1 MKSRILKA
9 VGLVAAMVSCI
20 GMTVFAA
27 PSPAASTV
35 VTGVSNAVD
44 NNGTSVKV
52 DVVSEVPSNY
62 AEAVTEIKT
71 EAKLKEVLGSDF
83 NENMTVADIKEVTVE
98 GDASLVNWP
107 LTITFTMKG
116 VTASTKVQILHY
128 TGSEWEKIPT
138 TVGEGTVTGTFNSL
152 SPVAFVV
159 DKTTLSSA
167 TGTTT
172 SPATSATTV
181 SAVAVLGLAAAVT
194 AVGLKKKAA
203 R

>member
-1 MKSRILKA
+1 MKSRILKT
-9 VGLVAAMVSCI
+9 VGLIAAMVSCI

-35 VTGVSNAVD
+35 VTAVNSASDANGNAV
-44 NNGTSVKV
+44 N
-52 DVVSEVPSNY
+52 VSISSEFL
-62 AEAVTEIKT
+62 AEYTQAVADIKT
-71 EAKLKEVLGSDF
+71 ETKLKEVLGSDF
-83 NENMTVADIKEVTVE
+83 NENMTVADIKEVTIE
-98 GDASLVNWP
+98 GDASLINWP
-107 LTITFTMKG
+107 LTITFAMKG

-128 TGSEWEKIPT
+128 TGSEWEKIST

-167 TGTTT
+167 TGTTA

-194 AVGLKKKAA
+194 AFGLKKKAV